1 MTIRTCSSPLEGERR
16 GETRI
21 KQRGERERTRRLERE
36 GNNSVLGRDG
46 SERGERAR
54 ARAKDREGKRDG
66 YIEKGGKIAREREN
80 EKMRE

>member
-1 MTIRTCSSPLEGERR
+1 M
-16 GETRI
+16 
-21 KQRGERERTRRLERE
+21 ERE